1 MSTFLN
7 TAAQRHLRYAAYMV
21 RLWQDTPDGPWRASA
36 QSVHSGE
43 VKRFGTIQ
51 ELFAFILTESRSS
64 ESGEPEIANTA
75 DSE

>member
-1 MSTFLN
+1 MNADFN
-7 TAAQRHLRYAAYMV
+7 TAVQHRLSYVANMV

-43 VKRFGTIQ
+43 VKRFGTLQ
-51 ELFAFILTESRSS
+51 DLFAFFLTESRSS
-64 ESGEPEIANTA
+64 ESGEPGIANTA